1 MEDELMDFSG
11 NFPDEIQRTIQET
24 LLSNEE
30 LMNATSSTIMVEVMP
45 ATTTIVPY
53 LEYSPNFYRI
63 GMLSLRCLLSLL
75 ILVLSGTIK
84 RDFLKIFVLLIIVPI
99 VFDCGFD
106 IYTEIKT
113 SISIYDKEEVVRFI
127 TNTFTYLESMR
138 QHSRA
143 GTLQNGAIAIYREEL
158 TRHTGYNI
166 FNNEPLFAIVSYILA
181 DVLFW
186 STLFTSVV
194 AFFYAHKAIVRP
206 EEINYIP
213 YIWTFLKVQL
223 FPILFTLI
231 DTLMAS
237 FEVPQYVAIGA
248 ASIIRLAACLVAF
261 TLATQVLASLL
272 VFCRRRDDYT
282 KSSPYDQVR
291 DGKWRLFSFIIF
303 QLVIHVLTVPYLIW
317 AGITLAQDFLYVF
330 NFSAAD
336 QQRLPI
342 RLAVRMFEDHHAAF
356 LIRPLVILVA
366 ILVFIAPYRKRFV
379 RFFCSCCRRN

>member
-237 FEVPQYVAIGA
+237 FE
-248 ASIIRLAACLVAF
+248 
-261 TLATQVLASLL
+261 SLL

-282 KSSPYDQVR
+282 KSSPY
-291 DGKWRLFSFIIF
+291 
-303 QLVIHVLTVPYLIW
+303 
-317 AGITLAQDFLYVF
+317 
-330 NFSAAD
+330 D

-379 RFFCSCCRRN
+379 RFFCACCRRN

>member
-113 SISIYDKEEVVRFI
+113 SISIYDKD
-127 TNTFTYLESMR
+127 
-138 QHSRA
+138 
-143 GTLQNGAIAIYREEL
+143 GAIAIYREEL